1 MLKPQTILQKF
12 LQTASVMDNKLVSKN
27 VMLVVNPYENY

>member
-1 MLKPQTILQKF
+1 MLKPQTILQNF

-27 VMLVVNPYENY
+27 VILVVNPYESY

>member
-1 MLKPQTILQKF
+1 MLKPQTI

>member
-1 MLKPQTILQKF
+1 MLKPQTILQIF

-27 VMLVVNPYENY
+27 VMLVVNSYENY